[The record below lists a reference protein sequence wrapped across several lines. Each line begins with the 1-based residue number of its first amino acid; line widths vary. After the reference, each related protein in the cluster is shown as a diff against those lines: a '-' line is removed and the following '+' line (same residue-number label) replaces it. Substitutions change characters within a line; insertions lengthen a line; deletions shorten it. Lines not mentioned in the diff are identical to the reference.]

1 MADDARA
8 KTARIDL
15 RMTPAA
21 KGLLEQAAAAR
32 HKTVSEFL
40 LDNALKAA
48 EETLS
53 DRRLFLLD
61 DTQWEAFND
70 RLDQPAT
77 DNTGLKDLAAAKPR
91 WEH

>member
-21 KGLLEQAAAAR
+21 KGLLEQAAAVR

-48 EETLS
+48 EATLS

-61 DTQWEAFND
+61 DKQWEAFNR
-70 RLDQPAT
+70 RLDAPAA
-77 DNTGLKDLAAAKPR
+77 DNPGLRNLADVKPR

>member
-21 KGLLEQAAAAR
+21 KGLLEQAASVR

-61 DTQWEAFND
+61 DAQWRAFNN

-77 DNTGLKDLAAAKPR
+77 ENPGLKALAAAKPR
-91 WEH
+91 WES

>member
-15 RMTPAA
+15 RMTLAA
-21 KGLLEQAAAAR
+21 KVLLEQAAAAR

-61 DTQWEAFND
+61 DTQWDAFND
-70 RLDQPAT
+70 RLNQPAT
-77 DNTGLKDLAAAKPR
+77 DNPGLKDLAVAKPR
-91 WEH
+91 WEN